1 MSLAMASITHSS
13 MSSSGISRSRERSA
27 KLSTTSPPISCYCFW
42 HRLHISMYYFFR
54 VAASYVTLCL
64 SSTACTLASSF
75 LNCSMSF
82 FKKRS
87 RSCSKSFDC
96 FFRSFTASS
105 TYSSSKLIICGDLIA
120 LITRFSASG

>member
-1 MSLAMASITHSS
+1 MASITHSS
-13 MSSSGISRSRERSA
+13 MSSSGISRRRERSA
-27 KLSTTSPPISCYCFW
+27 KLSVTSPGFACYCFW
-42 HRLHISMYYFFR
+42 HKLHMSMYYFFR

-64 SSTACTLASSF
+64 SSRAWTLATSF

-87 RSCSKSFDC
+87 RRLSKSFDC

-105 TYSSSKLIICGDLIA
+105 SNSSSKLIIYGDLIA
-120 LITRFSASG
+120 LITRFSACG